1 MRFGLMGMTLT
12 LVFAIEAL
20 APTTIA
26 AQENEGRGSR
36 VITVTRFD
44 VPFKYR
50 STLIPWMQ
58 EYFFPFT
65 QLNPKIRNFRV
76 LFHHFGSDPSQIV
89 ILAEYDDLA
98 DIEAECGAPC
108 KEYMEAH
115 PHPEKG
121 DEGYEEFQA
130 AFDLFSKHYGKH
142 QDDIYTAP
150 LEFAI
155 VEREPQGTIGPKP
168 DNEEDGGM

>member
-1 MRFGLMGMTLT
+1 MRFGLMGVTLT
-12 LVFAIEAL
+12 LVFALEAIV
-20 APTTIA
+20 PTTIA
-26 AQENEGRGSR
+26 AQENEGPGSR

-44 VPFKYR
+44 VPFKDR

-58 EYFFPFT
+58 EYVLPFT

-89 ILAEYDDLA
+89 ILAEYDDFA
-98 DIEAECGAPC
+98 DIEACGAPC

-115 PHPEKG
+115 PHPEEG
-121 DEGYEEFQA
+121 DEGYEEDQA
-130 AFDLFSKHYGKH
+130 ASELFSKYYGKH

-155 VEREPQGTIGPKP
+155 VEGEPQGTIGPKP